1 MEFITNVER
10 FVELHKNIAAAQKAM
25 KDSKKEKTILGKQ
38 ILEYMMTHH
47 MATHEVD
54 GFTVVNKETEVKGKL
69 SLEMIEAMLENL
81 IGDTVT
87 HEYID
92 KILSALM
99 NQETTGD
106 VKNTL
111 VIKKLKEPKEPKQKK
126 GKKTADD
133 GDDDN

>member
-10 FVELHKNIAAAQKAM
+10 FVELHKNIAEASKAM

-38 ILEYMMTHH
+38 ILEYMIAHH
-47 MATHEVD
+47 MSSHEID
-54 GFTVVNKETEVKGKL
+54 GFAVVNKETEVKGKL

-87 HEYID
+87 QDYVD

-99 NQETTGD
+99 NQETGD
-106 VKNTL
+106 VKNSL
-111 VIKKLKEPKEPKQKK
+111 QIKKIKEPKKSKK
-126 GKKTADD
+126 STGD
-133 GDDDN
+133 GDEE

>member
-1 MEFITNVER
+1 MEFISNVER
-10 FVELHKNIAAAQKAM
+10 FVELHKNIVAAQKAM

-38 ILEYMMTHH
+38 ILEYMIAHH
-47 MATHEVD
+47 MATHEID

-87 HEYID
+87 QDYVD

-99 NQETTGD
+99 NQETGD

-111 VIKKLKEPKEPKQKK
+111 VIKKLKEPKGPREKK
-126 GKKTADD
+126 SKKSKND
-133 GDDDN
+133 DDDN

>member
-10 FVELHKNIAAAQKAM
+10 FVELHKNIAEASKAM

-38 ILEYMMTHH
+38 ILEYMIAHH
-47 MATHEVD
+47 MSSHEID

-87 HEYID
+87 QDYVD

-99 NQETTGD
+99 NQETGD
-106 VKNTL
+106 VKNSL
-111 VIKKLKEPKEPKQKK
+111 QIKKIKEPKQKK
-126 GKKTADD
+126 GKKSADD
-133 GDDDN
+133 GGDE

>member
-10 FVELHKNIAAAQKAM
+10 FVELHKNIAEASKAM

-38 ILEYMMTHH
+38 ILEYMIAHH
-47 MATHEVD
+47 MSSHEID

-87 HEYID
+87 QDYVD

-99 NQETTGD
+99 NQETGD

-133 GDDDN
+133 DDE

>member
-10 FVELHKNIAAAQKAM
+10 FVELHKNIAEASKAM

-38 ILEYMMTHH
+38 ILEYMVTHH
-47 MATHEVD
+47 MASHEID

-87 HEYID
+87 QDYVD

-133 GDDDN
+133 DNE

>member
-10 FVELHKNIAAAQKAM
+10 FIELHKNISEALKLL

-38 ILEYMMTHH
+38 ILEYMISHH
-47 MATHEVD
+47 MSSHEVD
-54 GFTVVNKETEVKGKL
+54 GFTVVNKESEVKGKMT
-69 SLEMIEAMLENL
+69 LEMVEAMLEGI
-81 IGDTVT
+81 IGETISQ
-87 HEYID
+87 EYID
-92 KILSALM
+92 RIVTALA
-99 NQETTGD
+99 NTGEGD

-111 VIKKLKEPKEPKQKK
+111 SIKKIKEPKQKK

>member
-10 FVELHKNIAAAQKAM
+10 FVELHKNIAEASKAM

-38 ILEYMMTHH
+38 ILEYMVTHH
-47 MATHEVD
+47 MSSHDVD
-54 GFTVVNKETEVKGKL
+54 GFTVVNRETEVKGKL
-69 SLEMIEAMLENL
+69 SIEMLEAMLENL

-87 HEYID
+87 QEYVE

-99 NQETTGD
+99 NSGEGD

-111 VIKKLKEPKEPKQKK
+111 VVKKIKEPKEPRGKK
-126 GKKTADD
+126 GKKSQGD
-133 GDDDN
+133 GDDE

>member
-10 FVELHKNIAAAQKAM
+10 FVELHKNLAEASKAM

-47 MATHEVD
+47 MAAHEVD
-54 GFTVVNKETEVKGKL
+54 GFSVINKETEVKGKL

-87 HEYID
+87 QDYVD

-99 NQETTGD
+99 NQETGD

-111 VIKKLKEPKEPKQKK
+111 QIKKIKEPKQKK
-126 GKKTADD
+126 GKKSED
-133 GDDDN
+133 GDDE

>member
-10 FVELHKNIAAAQKAM
+10 FVELHKNIAEASKAM

-38 ILEYMMTHH
+38 ILEYMLTHH
-47 MATHEVD
+47 ISSHEID

-87 HEYID
+87 QDYVD

-99 NQETTGD
+99 NQETGD

-111 VIKKLKEPKEPKQKK
+111 VIKKLKEPKEKK
-126 GKKTADD
+126 EKKSKKSAN
-133 GDDDN
+133 DDDN

>member
-10 FVELHKNIAAAQKAM
+10 FVELHKNIAEASKAM

-38 ILEYMMTHH
+38 ILEYMLTHH
-47 MATHEVD
+47 ISSHEID

-87 HEYID
+87 QDYVD

-99 NQETTGD
+99 NQETGD

-111 VIKKLKEPKEPKQKK
+111 VIKKLKEPKEKK
-126 GKKTADD
+126 EKKSKSA
-133 GDDDN
+133 GDDE

>member
-10 FVELHKNIAAAQKAM
+10 FVELHKNIAEASKMM

-47 MATHEVD
+47 MAAHEVD
-54 GFTVVNKETEVKGKL
+54 GFSVINKETEVKGKL
-69 SLEMIEAMLENL
+69 SIEMIEAMLENL

-87 HEYID
+87 QDYVD

-99 NQETTGD
+99 NQETGD
-106 VKNTL
+106 VKNSL
-111 VIKKLKEPKEPKQKK
+111 VIKKIKEPKEKK
-126 GKKTADD
+126 EKKSKKSAGD
-133 GDDDN
+133 GDE

>member
-10 FVELHKNIAAAQKAM
+10 FVELHKNIAEASKAM

-38 ILEYMMTHH
+38 ILEYMVNHH
-47 MATHEVD
+47 MSSHEVD

-87 HEYID
+87 QDYVD

-99 NQETTGD
+99 NSGEGD

-111 VIKKLKEPKEPKQKK
+111 QIKKIKEPKQKK
-126 GKKTADD
+126 GKKSEG
-133 GDDDN
+133 GDEEY

>member
-1 MEFITNVER
+1 MEFIANVER

-47 MATHEVD
+47 MAVHEMD
-54 GFTVVNKETEVKGKL
+54 GFSVINKETEVKGKL

-87 HEYID
+87 QDYVD

-133 GDDDN
+133 DNE

>member
-10 FVELHKNIAAAQKAM
+10 FVELHKNIAEASRMM

-38 ILEYMMTHH
+38 ILEYMIAHH
-47 MATHEVD
+47 MATHEID

-87 HEYID
+87 QEYVDRIVT
-92 KILSALM
+92 ALA
-99 NQETTGD
+99 NTGEGD

-111 VIKKLKEPKEPKQKK
+111 QIKKIKEPKEKK
-126 GKKTADD
+126 SKKSAGD
-133 GDDDN
+133 GDDN

>member
-1 MEFITNVER
+1 MEFVTNVER
-10 FVELHKNIAAAQKAM
+10 FVELHKNIAEASKAM

-47 MATHEVD
+47 MAAHEVD
-54 GFTVVNKETEVKGKL
+54 GFSVINKETEVKGKL
-69 SLEMIEAMLENL
+69 TLEMIEAMLENL

-87 HEYID
+87 QDYVD

-99 NQETTGD
+99 NQETGD

-111 VIKKLKEPKEPKQKK
+111 QIKKIKEPKAKK
-126 GKKTADD
+126 GKKSQRD
-133 GDDDN
+133 GDE

>member
-10 FVELHKNIAAAQKAM
+10 FVELHKNIAEASKAM

-47 MATHEVD
+47 MAAHEVD
-54 GFTVVNKETEVKGKL
+54 GFSVINKETEVKGKL

-87 HEYID
+87 QDYVD

-99 NQETTGD
+99 NQETGD

-111 VIKKLKEPKEPKQKK
+111 QIKKIKEPKQKK
-126 GKKTADD
+126 GKKSED
-133 GDDDN
+133 GDDE

>member
-47 MATHEVD
+47 MAVHEMD
-54 GFTVVNKETEVKGKL
+54 GFSVINKETEVKGKL

-87 HEYID
+87 QDYVD

-133 GDDDN
+133 DDE